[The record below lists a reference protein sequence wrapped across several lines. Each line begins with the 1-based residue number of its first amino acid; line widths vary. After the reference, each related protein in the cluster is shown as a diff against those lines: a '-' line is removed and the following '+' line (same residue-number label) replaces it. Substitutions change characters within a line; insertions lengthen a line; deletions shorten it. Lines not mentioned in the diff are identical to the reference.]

1 MWHTLL
7 LVCKVVVLIIVD
19 VSERIELLLLG
30 RRLLLALSRAR
41 NILHLT
47 RLLNCVVAEIELEL
61 CIRLLLLLRIA
72 DKGIWLALLDV
83 LRGCLLL
90 VLLSAKWLAWYI
102 EVKLLGAIALV

>member
-61 CIRLLLLLRIA
+61 CIRLLLLRIV
-72 DKGIWLALLDV
+72 DKGIRLALLDV